1 MQRKIQEFMPLIGL
15 LLALGVSGAVRA
27 EPSDT
32 VTPAAAAPA
41 VIAPPAPEAPR
52 ASDVEEAQVNIG
64 GDIVLEEGKKAES
77 IVAVFGNATSAG
89 EVLDSVVAVFG
100 DTHVS
105 GPVGDAVVSVLGN
118 NHVDSKIGGDVVAV
132 LGDVE
137 LGPHAEVGGGVVGV
151 GGAVHRDP
159 AAIVRGESQSILPG
173 IAQRMQGLRP
183 WVRHCLL
190 LGRPLA
196 FAPGLGWAWTLA
208 FGFLALYALLALL
221 ATGALER
228 CGETL
233 QSRPGQTLLASILV
247 LLLTPVLFVLL
258 AITVIG
264 LAVVPFLGL
273 GLLAA
278 TLFGKAVVLAYLGR
292 LMLRDLGRGEPWRAA
307 LAVVAGGVV
316 MLALY
321 CIPIVG
327 FIVFKLLGV
336 LGLGAVLYT
345 LFLSTRS
352 RGGAAASAPAAA
364 PGPAAGA
371 AAAAPATAAAMA
383 AGPAEAPAAA
393 AAGAPDASAATAARA
408 VPPVAAASLPR
419 AGFWLR
425 MGALLID
432 VVLVAIV
439 ASIVHADGHMLVLV
453 LAAYGALMWKLRG
466 TTIGGIICNLQVV
479 RADGRPL
486 DWSTAIVRGL
496 GCLLSLVAAGLGF
509 FWIAFDPEK
518 QGWHDKIAGTLVV
531 RGTAG
536 QSLV

>member
-1 MQRKIQEFMPLIGL
+1 MQRKIHEFMPLIGL
-15 LLALGVSGAVRA
+15 LLAFGVSGTVRA
-27 EPSDT
+27 EPSAT

-41 VIAPPAPEAPR
+41 AAADAVPPAPEAPR

-77 IVAVFGNATSAG
+77 VVAVFGNATSAG

-100 DTHVS
+100 ATHVS

-159 AAIVRGESQSILPG
+159 AAIVHGESQSILPG

-196 FAPGLGWAWTLA
+196 FAPGLGWAWALA

-307 LAVVAGGVV
+307 LAVIAGGVV

-345 LFLSTRS
+345 VFLSTRS
-352 RGGAAASAPAAA
+352 RGGAAASAPAPA
-364 PGPAAGA
+364 PAQGPAAGA
-371 AAAAPATAAAMA
+371 AAAAPAAAA
-383 AGPAEAPAAA
+383 G
-393 AAGAPDASAATAARA
+393 GAPDACAATAAPA

-439 ASIVHADGHMLVLV
+439 ASVVHADGDVLILV

-496 GCLLSLVAAGLGF
+496 SCLLSLVAAGLGF

-531 RGTAG
+531 RGSAG

>member
-41 VIAPPAPEAPR
+41 VIVPPAPEAPR

-352 RGGAAASAPAAA
+352 RGGAAASTPAPAPA
-364 PGPAAGA
+364 PGLAAGA
-371 AAAAPATAAAMA
+371 AAAAPATAA
-383 AGPAEAPAAA
+383 
-393 AAGAPDASAATAARA
+393 APDASAATAARA

-496 GCLLSLVAAGLGF
+496 SCLLSLVAAGLGF

-531 RGTAG
+531 RGTTG